1 MARLRFLDCI
11 DRKEANCVDA
21 ELFEL
26 VLLSD
31 FRLVALFRGFDRVA
45 GFLCCAAHATSG
57 EALDYTR
64 RFTSEIAWQTTA
76 SLSKARRFAVFRNS
90 SSTSSRRSSATRHCA
105 AFPLISPSECW
116 ARSCRPRPFPSTS
129 SIG

>member
-1 MARLRFLDCI
+1 MSGLGFLDCI
-11 DRKEANCVDA
+11 DCEEANRVDA

-31 FRLVALFRGFDRVA
+31 FRLVALFCGFDRGA
-45 GFLCCAAHATSG
+45 GFLCGAAHATSG

-90 SSTSSRRSSATRHCA
+90 SSASSRLSSAPRLCA
-105 AFPLISPSECW
+105 AFPTISP
-116 ARSCRPRPFPSTS
+116 
-129 SIG
+129 